1 MRAVVQRVLSA
12 SIVIDRI
19 VVASIGKGLA
29 VLIGFSKDDTSRD
42 LDYIARKVLS
52 LRVFPDDDGKMNR
65 SLVEAGAEL
74 LLVPQF
80 TLYGDARKGR
90 RPSYSEAME
99 PETAKQ
105 KFDEFVNLCST
116 DGLIVRKGV
125 FGAHMRFELVND
137 GPVTILL
144 ESKGLF

>member
-29 VLIGFSKDDTSRD
+29 VLVGFSKVDTSED

-52 LRVFPDDDGKMNR
+52 LRVFPDEEGKMNL
-65 SLVEAGAEL
+65 SVMEAKGEL

-105 KFDEFVNLCST
+105 KFDEFVNLCSAY
-116 DGLIVRKGV
+116 GLIVRKGV
-125 FGAHMRFELVND
+125 FGAHMRFELIND

>member
-1 MRAVVQRVLSA
+1 MRAVVQRVLRA
-12 SIVIDRI
+12 SIIVDRL

-29 VLIGFSKDDTSRD
+29 VLVGFCAEDSNED
-42 LDYIARKVLS
+42 LQYIARKVTA
-52 LRVFPDDDGKMNR
+52 LRIFPDAEDRMNC
-65 SLVEAGAEL
+65 SIGEVGGEL

-90 RPSYSEAME
+90 RPSYSEAMH
-99 PETAKQ
+99 PDTARDL
-105 KFDEFVNLCST
+105 FEHFVVLCS
-116 DGLIVRKGV
+116 GQGIPVRKGI
-125 FGAHMRFELVND
+125 FGAHMQFELVND

>member
-12 SIVIDRI
+12 SIVIDGE

-29 VLIGFSKDDTSRD
+29 VLVGFCRDDSSED
-42 LDYIARKVLS
+42 LHYIARKLLA
-52 LRVFPDDDGKMNR
+52 LRVFPDEEGKMNR
-65 SLVEAGAEL
+65 SLVETKGEL

-99 PETAKQ
+99 PQTAKL
-105 KFDEFVNLCST
+105 KFGEFVGLCST
-116 DGLIVRKGV
+116 EGLVVREGV

-144 ESKGLF
+144 ESRGLF